1 MLQLF
6 IFNALLRVPSFT
18 MCSNL
23 GNPNLGNPELVHL
36 VRYDIELNLT
46 GISRDRIIASNFYNG
61 RLHFTQR
68 YFEKNEPL
76 FAIKSFLIYF
86 TFSFQYTV

>member
-1 MLQLF
+1 
-6 IFNALLRVPSFT
+6 
-18 MCSNL
+18 MCS
-23 GNPNLGNPELVHL
+23 NLGNPELVHL
-36 VRYDIELNLT
+36 VRCDIEPNRT